1 MSKKSLENLSNEKLP
16 ATECGSS
23 NSNLQESISS
33 NDLSDGN
40 RGFVNR
46 KLHDFCNSFKR
57 ANNDTFD
64 ASQDLEGASINSV
77 RSNSKL
83 KQSMKS
89 RHVVMMSLG
98 TGIGTGLLV
107 ANGKSL
113 HFGGPA
119 GLLIGYSLVSVV
131 AYIMMQAAGE
141 MAVAYPTL
149 PGNFNAYSSIFISK
163 SFGFATV
170 WLYCLQWLTVLPL
183 ELITA
188 SLTIKYW
195 NSSVNPDAFIAIFYA
210 VIVFIN
216 FFGAAGYG
224 EAEFIFS
231 TCKVLMIAGFII
243 LGIVINCGGAGTS
256 GYIGGE
262 YWHNPGAFAGDSP
275 IGHFKGI
282 AYVLVT
288 AYFSY
293 GGMELFALTVNEQA
307 NPRKAVPSATKKC
320 IYRILIIYM
329 LTMILIGFLVP
340 YNSDELMGSSGK
352 SATHASPYVIA
363 VASHGVKVVPHIINA
378 VILISVI
385 SVGNSAMY
393 SAPRLLNS
401 LAEQGYAP
409 KIFSYVDRAGR
420 PLVALVGCSIF
431 GLLSF
436 VAASDKEEQVF
447 TWLAAIAGL
456 SELFT
461 WSAIC
466 LSHVRFRDAMKYQ
479 GYSLTELGY
488 KSKTGYWG
496 SIYVVFFNI
505 IVFVAQF
512 WVALAPIGNGGK
524 ADVEAFFQSYLA
536 FPIWVA
542 CYVGYKIYSKE
553 WKLLV
558 PLDKI
563 DLNSHRHIFDRHILQ
578 QEDDEHKEKL
588 RNSGWWVKMA
598 DFWC

>member
-57 ANNDTFD
+57 ANDDTFD

-262 YWHNPGAFAGDSP
+262 YWHNPGAFAGGSP

-479 GYSLTELGY
+479 GYSLSELGY

-598 DFWC
+598 NFWC

>member
-23 NSNLQESISS
+23 NSNLRESISS
-33 NDLSDGN
+33 NDLSDGD

-46 KLHDFCNSFKR
+46 KLHNFCNSFKR
-57 ANNDTFD
+57 ANSDTFD

-77 RSNSKL
+77 RSNSKF

-149 PGNFNAYSSIFISK
+149 PGNFNVYSSIFISK

-195 NSSVNPDAFIAIFYA
+195 NSSINPDAFIAIFYA
-210 VIVFIN
+210 VIVFIH

-231 TCKVLMIAGFII
+231 TCKVSMIAGFII
-243 LGIVINCGGAGTS
+243 LSIVINCGGAGTG

-262 YWHNPGAFAGDSP
+262 YWRNPGAFAGGSP

-378 VILISVI
+378 VILISVV

-479 GYSLTELGY
+479 GYSLSELGY

-496 SIYVVFFNI
+496 SIYAIFFNI

-524 ADVEAFFQSYLA
+524 ADAEAFFQSYLA
-536 FPIWVA
+536 FPIWIS

-558 PLDKI
+558 PLDEI
-563 DLNSHRHIFDRHILQ
+563 DLNSHRHIFDKHILQ

-588 RNSGWWVKMA
+588 KNSGWWVKMA
-598 DFWC
+598 NFWC